1 MGRHMVT
8 HGKVE
13 MQHNHC
19 CVTNVPRGFINA
31 AECYVLKTAEG
42 LVVNHYSDF
51 TAKAENATVQ
61 ISGSYL
67 RDGKVQIT
75 IKASKAMELQL
86 RIPDFSIHTTLNSQ
100 EITGEN
106 GYYTLQI
113 NAGTTELSLTFE
125 MTVQLRQLEEA
136 PEHFPTEDFRVRRYK
151 MDNPVREEDMTWDRR
166 GTVVYGPLLLTCS
179 KLVGNTEEEMFAS
192 DTVAHKG
199 YRCSVEP
206 IDCERVNN
214 AFCVTFTN
222 ADSIVKIKMCD
233 YGSGTNIESPDD
245 DRLFNIFV

>member
-75 IKASKAMELQL
+75 IEATNTMELQL
-86 RIPDFSIHTTLNSQ
+86 RIPDFSSYTTLNGK
-100 EITGEN
+100 EIIGEN
-106 GYYTLQI
+106 GYYTLRL

-136 PEHFPTEDFRVRRYK
+136 PKHFPTEDFRVRRYII
-151 MDNPVREEDMTWDRR
+151 DNPVREEDMTWDRR
-166 GTVVYGPLLLTCS
+166 ATVVYGPLLLTRS

-192 DTVAHKG
+192 DTVAHRG
-199 YRCSVEP
+199 FSCCVEP
-206 IDCERVNN
+206 MENENVTC
-214 AFCVTFTN
+214 AFRVTFTDGKEKVVTN
-222 ADSIVKIKMCD
+222 MCD
-233 YGSGTNIESPDD
+233 YGSGTNLESPED